1 MEEQQQMLEKV
12 YDKKSKQKEDIKY
25 KTLSQFWFQYKKKVT
40 FNKQTKTQLEFRANQ
55 HNDSA

>member
-25 KTLSQFWFQYKKKVT
+25 KTLSQFWVQSKKKGT
-40 FNKQTKTQLEFRANQ
+40 FNNQTKTQLEFRADQ